1 MKKNSPKALEPQIF
15 ISGHKN
21 PDIDSLAAAS
31 ALAVLRQR
39 LGEGNYIPIC
49 PGVLNERAKYLYE
62 RFNITPPV
70 CRNDVYIQV
79 GDLISEVE
87 AISGELSLFEAVSL
101 LRENRL
107 PRLPV
112 VDKDNVFLGT
122 LSGLALLSNLLS
134 IGGDADGGSGL
145 TGRRMYSSI
154 KMICKVLNSEVLTG
168 DELDKEQDFEVYV
181 AAMSGDTF
189 EEHLPQC
196 VEKLAVIVGDRP
208 DVQMR
213 CVERKV
219 RLMIITGNCPV
230 KPWVLRQAQ
239 ENKVSIILTQLD
251 SAASIRRL
259 KFSVPVRAAIQKE
272 DDDLILS
279 VGDRL
284 RDVRKRIVESHEDV
298 IPVLEN
304 DGTLAG
310 VILKQRL
317 HETPP
322 YRMILVD
329 HNEIEQSP
337 PGAEEI
343 PVIEVVDHHRIGM
356 MPTAVPIRFTGDVV
370 GSTCT
375 LVAQMYRS
383 AGERLTPEMAG
394 LLLGGVVS
402 DTLALKSP
410 TTSDMDL
417 RICEW
422 LEKLS
427 GVNRDDLMNELLRI
441 DSALAVKPA
450 LEVIS
455 VDRKDYSDGKIKFA
469 LSQVE
474 ETNLELLTHR
484 LEELTSEITRV
495 IDDEKLDF
503 FGLLVTDA
511 VRGNSEF
518 LAFGDNGIIRNIP
531 YQRKE
536 NGIFLLPGVLS
547 RKKQLLPQILSITAS
562 LQDHF

>member
-1 MKKNSPKALEPQIF
+1 MKKNFPKALEPQIF

-49 PGVLNERAKYLYE
+49 PGVLNERARYLYE

-145 TGRRMYSSI
+145 TGRRMFSSI

-259 KFSVPVRAAIQKE
+259 KFSVPVRAAIQRE

-484 LEELTSEITRV
+484 LEELSSEITRV

>member
-196 VEKLAVIVGDRP
+196 VETLAVIVGDRP

>member
-1 MKKNSPKALEPQIF
+1 MKKNFPKALEPQIF

-145 TGRRMYSSI
+145 TGRRMFSSI

-219 RLMIITGNCPV
+219 RLMIITGDCPV

-239 ENKVSIILTQLD
+239 ENKVSIILTKLD

-259 KFSVPVRAAIQKE
+259 KFSVPVRAAILRE
-272 DDDLILS
+272 DDELILS